1 MCECMCES
9 NPIADGRGI
18 ISKTIVAG
26 GAAEGVRET
35 GFLQRLMRADS
46 AMDAFS
52 CEARKHNT
60 VIHATS
66 MLLRQYLA
74 DVLCCKSMKSSHGS
88 RTFKSVTGNFTCLKK
103 LIISLSGKVSVL
115 LSSLYTTKL
124 NFCYLENQSM
134 HIVLFQKL
142 NQAYH

>member
-1 MCECMCES
+1 MCVCEYMCES

-26 GAAEGVRET
+26 GAVEGMSEM

-46 AMDAFS
+46 AMDVFS

-66 MLLRQYLA
+66 MLLLP
-74 DVLCCKSMKSSHGS
+74 VL
-88 RTFKSVTGNFTCLKK
+88 V
-103 LIISLSGKVSVL
+103 
-115 LSSLYTTKL
+115 
-124 NFCYLENQSM
+124 
-134 HIVLFQKL
+134 
-142 NQAYH
+142 